1 MATLFLVTQP
11 HAGRAQAPGGMG
23 PAGRAIGVGVVTLET
38 AQVPFTKTV
47 LGRAVAY
54 QQVDICPRVGGMIA
68 EIVYDAGR
76 SL

>member
-1 MATLFLVTQP
+1 M
-11 HAGRAQAPGGMG
+11 
-23 PAGRAIGVGVVTLET
+23 VTLET